1 MNESVITLEV
11 KKLLLEFMGI
21 KYKEL
26 IESNVSRGL
35 QILLSVSSQA
45 VAFLTLLEDEFGIE
59 FEDEEIDVEFFNDI
73 KVVSN
78 LIMNKLNN

>member
-1 MNESVITLEV
+1 MNESVIILEV

-26 IESNVSRGL
+26 IEINVSRGL

-45 VAFLTLLEDEFGIE
+45 VAFVTLLEDEFGIE